1 MAVDVTQVEQAHPGA
16 ELINGK
22 DRADAKGVLAPLYE
36 DADVLKY
43 QAMKVAQLRRNASI
57 YTTGESLPENFVKR
71 VAASAKR
78 GVVGLNEATIN
89 ALQKGDLTRDQAYV
103 GSNAQ
108 WTGYYLEPEAK
119 FIVPLDTP
127 VRNILPR
134 IGTVG
139 IDIINWRAITDTF
152 GGNGPSVGAFI
163 LQQQGTPQELLYN
176 WVNQSNVLKM
186 LAARDLVTFESELY
200 GRMFEPDV
208 RAMVASKLIPMLMLG
223 QETWYLNA
231 AQCLWNPP
239 PAIATASTASGS
251 VTGSPT
257 TYWFLVTAVNAN
269 GETLASTLTG
279 GVYPSATLSTTGNI
293 ALTIFRVP
301 NAVKYNVYVG
311 SGSTQPATSAMWLQ
325 GAAAQFGGASALND
339 PTSLGV
345 SQGYFIATM
354 TANPVTSGTAYSAA
368 VTTIAAA
375 TPSGQ
380 INSAVAFKSTDSNTL
395 GQPLT
400 FDGIQALLYKATGTL
415 STLGVGGLTSLVQYV
430 GGPLTQTAIDSALKT
445 ANLNA
450 RANPELMLVSIQDST
465 AVTKIVTNATAFR
478 ITQSIGAGQGS
489 MTAGF
494 RAVEYINPVT
504 GRLIQI
510 LMCPYLP
517 QGTIIFASLTLPFP
531 VAQITKPIWRI
542 EYNREMWAV
551 EYPPDQSHMTQWQY
565 AAYDNETMVN
575 QFLGGFILLNGIT
588 IS

>member
-1 MAVDVTQVEQAHPGA
+1 MAVDINEMQPEGEIFNKGA
-16 ELINGK
+16 SETPVN
-22 DRADAKGVLAPLYE
+22 VLPTME
-36 DADVLKY
+36 DADVLAY
-43 QAMKVAQLRRNASI
+43 QAMKVAKLRRNASI
-57 YTTGESLPENFVKR
+57 YHTGEALPENFVKR

-78 GVVGLNEATIN
+78 GMVGLNEQTLN
-89 ALQKGDLTRDQAYV
+89 ALQEGELTRDQAYV
-103 GSNAQ
+103 GSNSQ

-134 IGTVG
+134 IGCVG

-152 GGNGPSVGAFI
+152 GGSGPSVGAFI

-186 LAARDLVTFESELY
+186 LGARDLVTFESELY

-239 PAIATASTASGS
+239 PALAVSSTSAGS

-269 GETLASTLTG
+269 GETLATTLTS
-279 GVYPSATLSTTGNI
+279 GVYPSATLASTGQI
-293 ALTIFRVP
+293 ALTIFRVV
-301 NAVKYNVYVG
+301 NATKYNVYVG
-311 SGSTQPATSAMWLQ
+311 SGSSQPATTAMWLQ
-325 GAAAQFGGASALND
+325 GANAQFGSPTALND
-339 PTSLGV
+339 PVTLGV
-345 SQGYFIATM
+345 SQGYFTATM
-354 TANPVTSGTAYSAA
+354 TANPATSGTAYSAA

-375 TPSGQ
+375 ALSGQ
-380 INSAVAFKSTDSNTL
+380 PNSAVAFKSTESNTL

-400 FDGIQALLYKATGTL
+400 FDGIQSLLYKAVGTL
-415 STLGVGGLTSLVQYV
+415 STMGVGGLTSLVQYV
-430 GGPLTQTAIDSALKT
+430 GGPLTQSVIDSALKT
-445 ANLNA
+445 ANLNS

-465 AVTKIVTNATAFR
+465 AVTKIVTTATAFR
-478 ITQSIGAGQGS
+478 VISNNGAGLNNLTG
-489 MTAGF
+489 GF

-517 QGTIIFASLTLPFP
+517 QGTIIFASLTLPYP
-531 VAQITKPIWRI
+531 VAQITKPVWRI

>member
-1 MAVDVTQVEQAHPGA
+1 MAVDVTQVEQAYPNA

-22 DRADAKGVLAPLYE
+22 DRADAKGVLMPLNE
-36 DADVLKY
+36 DADVLNY
-43 QAMKVAQLRRNASI
+43 QAMKVARLRRNAQI
-57 YTTGESLPENFVKR
+57 YSSGEQLPEDFVNRIK
-71 VAASAKR
+71 ASAKR
-78 GVVGLNEATIN
+78 GIVGLNEQTIN
-89 ALQKGDLTRDQAYV
+89 ALQEGELTRDQAYV

-134 IGTVG
+134 VATPG

-223 QETWYLNA
+223 QETWYLNS

-239 PAIATASTASGS
+239 PAIATASTAAGS

-257 TYWFLVTAVNAN
+257 TYWFLVTAANAN
-269 GETLASTLTG
+269 GETFAGAAS
-279 GVYPSATLSTTGNI
+279 SATLSSTGQI
-293 ALTIFRVP
+293 ILTIFRVP
-301 NAVKYNVYVG
+301 NATKYNVYCGTG
-311 SGSTQPATSAMWLQ
+311 SSQPANSAMWLQ
-325 GAAAQFGGASALND
+325 GANAQFGSPTALND

-345 SQGYFIATM
+345 AQGYFTATM
-354 TANPVTSGTAYSAA
+354 TANPATSGTSYASA
-368 VTTIAAA
+368 VSTIQSN
-375 TPSGQ
+375 TLSGQ
-380 INSAVAFKSTDSNTL
+380 INSAIAFKSTDPNTL

-400 FDGIQALLYKATGTL
+400 FDGLQSLLYKAAGTA
-415 STLGVGGLTSLVQYV
+415 SSLGVQGLTSLVNYV
-430 GGPLTQTAIDSALKT
+430 GGPLTQAAIDGLLKSMY
-445 ANLNA
+445 LNA
-450 RANPELMLVSIQDST
+450 RANPELMLVSIQDTT

-478 ITQSIGAGQGS
+478 VTQSIGTGQGS
-489 MTAGF
+489 LTAGF

-510 LMCPYLP
+510 LMVPYLP
-517 QGTIIFASLTLPFP
+517 QGTIIFCSLTLPFP
-531 VAQITKPIWRI
+531 VAQITKPVFRV

-565 AAYDNETMVN
+565 AAYDNETMVI
-575 QFLGGFILLNGIT
+575 QYLGGFGILNGIT